1 MNKIESINISYWYK
15 ELDNNP
21 INKVMELQN
30 NLKSIIDADFMIN
43 DTPAL
48 QKISMPRIQGISND
62 KKYFFSMS
70 LVNANLV
77 ININGEK
84 DSDEVLLLIN
94 NYLQLVYDVLK
105 EIYDLEILYSS
116 IKIELTCEDNKEEVL
131 KKLNIL
137 DENIE
142 DFSVKKGLKKD
153 NYYINYTISSS
164 KEYNFNINKENI
176 YQEDLYDRTML
187 ISLKDAIL
195 NREYIVT
202 NIEIN
207 DRLSYN
213 IDPKYLSNKDSL
225 RGMIFEL
232 REIIKENNI

>member
-30 NLKSIIDADFMIN
+30 NLKSIFDADFMIN

-153 NYYINYTISSS
+153 NYYINYTISNS